1 MQSMEIKNLK
11 TGNLIRFGGE
21 HFKRLVKLQETTEVK
36 YFTKRDLAEC
46 VSADK
51 KTKTKTQPK
60 IKKLGTNSK
69 RKQKGGDIV
78 NIDTVRKFDQSDT
91 HCAMCREE
99 YDENERIHFQIDEC
113 FHELCAKCAGA
124 WFVHQKKDWCPMC
137 RRPEINVGSLKQQ
150 IGPVAAMPVSY
161 ETVLSAILQNSANVE
176 VGKNNLKKVEAYI
189 EQGGDVDAKDQQ
201 NRTLLHWACAQG
213 KTQVVKLLVEK
224 GADVNAKTARGLTP
238 LKQAVYGKHHEIVDF
253 LLNRTPVDVDAR
265 GQQNFT
271 LLHWACAEGK
281 TQVVKLLVEKGA
293 DVNAKTERGYTP
305 LDLARKRKYHEI
317 VDFLTNRTR
326 GGGKFSENKKRTL

>member
-46 VSADK
+46 VSAVK

-69 RKQKGGDIV
+69 RIQKGGDI
-78 NIDTVRKFDQSDT
+78 ITEDTVRYFDQSKT
-91 HCAMCREE
+91 ECALCGLE
-99 YDENERIHFQIDEC
+99 YDDKYRIPFQIDEC
-113 FHELCAKCAGA
+113 KHELCTKCAGR
-124 WFVHQKKDWCPMC
+124 WFVHQNQDWCPMC
-137 RRPEINVGSLKQQ
+137 REPKINVRRLKQQ
-150 IGPVAAMPVSY
+150 IGPLAAMPVNY
-161 ETVLSAILQNSANVE
+161 ETVLSAILIFPANAE
-176 VGKNNLKKVEAYI
+176 MKKNNFKKVEAYI
-189 EQGGDVDAKDQQ
+189 EQGGDVDAKDLQ
-201 NRTLLHWACAQG
+201 NR
-213 KTQVVKLLVEK
+213 
-224 GADVNAKTARGLTP
+224 
-238 LKQAVYGKHHEIVDF
+238 
-253 LLNRTPVDVDAR
+253 
-265 GQQNFT
+265 T

-293 DVNAKTERGYTP
+293 DVNAITARGDTP
-305 LDLARKRKYHEI
+305 LDLARIRKQHEI

-326 GGGKFSENKKRTL
+326 GGGKFSEKKKKNI

>member
-46 VSADK
+46 VSAVK

-69 RKQKGGDIV
+69 RIQKGGVIMTK
-78 NIDTVRKFDQSDT
+78 DTVRYFDQSET
-91 HCAMCREE
+91 ECALCGLE
-99 YDENERIHFQIDEC
+99 YDDKYRIHFQIDEC
-113 FHELCAKCAGA
+113 KHQLCTKCAGM
-124 WFVHQKKDWCPMC
+124 WFVHKKKDWCPIC
-137 RRPEINVGSLKQQ
+137 RDPKINVTILKQQ
-150 IGPVAAMPVSY
+150 IGPVAAMPVNY
-161 ETVLSAILQNSANVE
+161 ENVLSAILQNSANVE
-176 VGKNNLKKVEAYI
+176 VVKNNFKKVEAYI
-189 EQGGDVDAKDQQ
+189 EQGGDVDAKDQ
-201 NRTLLHWACAQG
+201 
-213 KTQVVKLLVEK
+213 
-224 GADVNAKTARGLTP
+224 
-238 LKQAVYGKHHEIVDF
+238 
-253 LLNRTPVDVDAR
+253 LN
-265 GQQNFT
+265 QT

-293 DVNAKTERGYTP
+293 DVNAITARGDTP
-305 LDLARKRKYHEI
+305 LDLARIRKQHEI

-326 GGGKFSENKKRTL
+326 GGGKFSENKKRTFKYRVPKK